1 VLPAAIA
8 LGAFTVGVAG
18 ANVLW
23 AVLAAFAVGA
33 VTLHGMS
40 PTHDPP
46 TAADQQLSWLRVA
59 LAALPAVVV
68 VAAVTAAALVP
79 GAFGAVTVDMAK
91 IGSVAFGNG
100 PVILP
105 ILQQDSLAHHWLTL
119 NQFGAG
125 IAFGQATPGPF
136 LATRRSSGSQRL
148 AGGAAWPPGW
158 PSSRPAWR

>member
-1 VLPAAIA
+1 VRVGRADKAACSD
-8 LGAFTVGVAG
+8 VGVDRTRELG
-18 ANVLW
+18 VLD
-23 AVLAAFAVGA
+23 LTHRFAREVRQA
-33 VTLHGMS
+33 SPRPRRLH
-40 PTHDPP
+40 
-46 TAADQQLSWLRVA
+46 A
-59 LAALPAVVV
+59 
-68 VAAVTAAALVP
+68 AAVHPQHECVWAAALVP